1 LIARSLSS
9 IPDEKQGFSRI
20 RRGAKT
26 WRNIQRYDAMQ
37 QSRRPQ
43 RLEVQIQHEVSLMIS
58 RDLKDPR
65 VGFVT
70 VTGVRLSPDLR
81 HARVF
86 VSAMGTEKQR
96 KESLEALNHAAGWIR
111 RELGQRVRMK
121 FLPDIIFDVDTSQE
135 YGERID
141 RLLDDIRES

>member
-1 LIARSLSS
+1 
-9 IPDEKQGFSRI
+9 
-20 RRGAKT
+20 
-26 WRNIQRYDAMQ
+26 MQ
-37 QSRRPQ
+37 TSRRPQ

-58 RDLKDPR
+58 RDLKDRR

-70 VTGVRLSPDLR
+70 VTGARMSPDLR

-86 VSAMGTEKQR
+86 VSAMGTEKQ
-96 KESLEALNHAAGWIR
+96 KMESLEALNHAAGWIR

-121 FLPDIIFDVDTSQE
+121 FLPEIIFDADTSQE

-141 RLLDDIRES
+141 KLLDEIRES